1 MKTLMEDILPSHQS
15 LCWALLGD
23 WGSTLNSR
31 ANSTGGSSGRQP
43 GATSPPQRGGILLP
57 PRSSPPDSP
66 CPVLSLPCI
75 AAPSWSLPGFAN
87 IEMARSDNPTII
99 QAVSC
104 AIFSLNSTHL
114 GSILVGESLG
124 WKTGNTSSWWW
135 YPGTLIPYPTRK
147 TQLYFH
153 LTEVTYLRW

>member
-15 LCWALLGD
+15 LCWALLSD

-75 AAPSWSLPGFAN
+75 TAPSWSLPGFAN
-87 IEMARSDNPTII
+87 IETARSDNPTII

-114 GSILVGESLG
+114 GSILVGEPLG
-124 WKTGNTSSWWW
+124 RKTGNT
-135 YPGTLIPYPTRK
+135 PLVVVVPRDTHPLPYQKNPAV
-147 TQLYFH
+147 LPPH
-153 LTEVTYLRW
+153 